1 MGLSWNVQHIPVAGL
16 LYSNRT
22 GRANPPAVIQPVW
35 AGPLVVSGRQ
45 CANCENEPRAGACLE
60 KPQIKRVKSGTWPGW
75 LVRVGRGFSNLA
87 AGNNSST
94 ISVSGSTVKRA
105 RLDGPV
111 SAPGPISSAPLN
123 RRRAVASSCQ
133 NDRPIIRFGSS
144 KDRPQP
150 ARPRRG

>member
-105 RLDGPV
+105 RLDGSV
-111 SAPGPISSAPLN
+111 SAPGPNLKYSLEQTPGGCLILPERQAN
-123 RRRAVASSCQ
+123 NQV
-133 NDRPIIRFGSS
+133 RFLKG
-144 KDRPQP
+144 
-150 ARPRRG
+150 